1 MPSST
6 AVLSPGESRPWSW
19 GRSQAWWRSCRSWSW
34 SQLWFMVTSHC
45 LGLNLWFLVIC
56 HCLGDLVQV
65 LPGLM
70 RSCRR
75 RSRQR
80 RPTGR
85 HSSRCGRTGTGRGTQ
100 GLVNA
105 GKWLFCTI
113 DDGNRR
119 TQTRLKTLN
128 NKGFQTGEDKNM
140 LIFITLWAWCMILD
154 KTFSQIK
161 NRSTWSDWKA
171 VEMISSFSLTWSRA
185 LVARSSWDN

>member
-1 MPSST
+1 
-6 AVLSPGESRPWSW
+6 
-19 GRSQAWWRSCRSWSW
+19 
-34 SQLWFMVTSHC
+34 MVTSHC
-45 LGLNLWFLVIC
+45 HGLNLWFLVIC

-75 RSRQR
+75 RSRRR

-85 HSSRCGRTGTGRGTQ
+85 HSSRCGRTDTGRGTQ

-119 TQTRLKTLN
+119 TQMRLKTLN
-128 NKGFQTGEDKNM
+128 NKGFQTGEDHRQEYVDHHHIVGVMHDIRQNIFSKLKPCIIVM
-140 LIFITLWAWCMILD
+140 VRLESSGDDFLFLFDLIACTCGQVVLI
-154 KTFSQIK
+154 
-161 NRSTWSDWKA
+161 
-171 VEMISSFSLTWSRA
+171 
-185 LVARSSWDN
+185 